1 MQSPGKERL
10 RSDSMNRPCDPPA
23 SFLDLPLTTDEQYAM
38 ENFETKPLASAQ
50 SVRPVSGQRA
60 VKNQDK
66 PFDRVAS
73 FRDESHFVLEA

>member
-1 MQSPGKERL
+1 
-10 RSDSMNRPCDPPA
+10 
-23 SFLDLPLTTDEQYAM
+23 LDLPLTTDEQYARK
-38 ENFETKPLASAQ
+38 NFETKPLASAQ

-73 FRDESHFVLEA
+73 FRDDSPAAVEERHQSDFGVNASE